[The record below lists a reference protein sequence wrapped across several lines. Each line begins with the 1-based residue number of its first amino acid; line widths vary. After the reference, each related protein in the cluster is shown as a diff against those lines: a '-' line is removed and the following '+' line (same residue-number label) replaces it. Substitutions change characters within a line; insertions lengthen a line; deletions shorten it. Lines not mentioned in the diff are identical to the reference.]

1 MSFALADLARRMAQM
16 IRFGTIQSVDLSD
29 PTAPRCV
36 VSDGTWLTPA
46 IPWISARAGGDAEI
60 WAPDQGEQAVVF
72 SPFGDPAQG
81 VALVG
86 IFQMTMPAPA
96 ATAGQRV
103 VKYKDGGIES
113 YDRTASKK
121 VISVPAGGSITL
133 QVGTTSLIITQGAVT
148 LNGADVIADSIS
160 LKEHVHTGVT
170 RGGSQ
175 TDAPTG

>member
-1 MSFALADLARRMAQM
+1 M
-16 IRFGTIQSVDLSD
+16 VDASH
-29 PTAPRCV
+29 
-36 VSDGTWLTPA
+36 
-46 IPWISARAGGDAEI
+46 PWISARAGGDAEI

-121 VISVPAGGSITL
+121 VISVPAGAASRCRL
-133 QVGTTSLIITQGAVT
+133 APPPSSSPRARSLSTVPMSSP
-148 LNGADVIADSIS
+148 IAS
-160 LKEHVHTGVT
+160 
-170 RGGSQ
+170 
-175 TDAPTG
+175 A